1 VGSVSDYHFAV
12 SQKDAGSRLD
22 VFLSRMNLE
31 LSRNQV
37 QRLIDNKCILVND
50 KPQKSSYQLRSK
62 DQIQVFVPPPPPA
75 QLQPEPLSLDVVF
88 EDDHLIAVNKP
99 AGLVVHPATS
109 HRTST
114 LVHGLLYHCDHLA
127 DLGWPLRPGIVHRLD
142 KDTSGII
149 VVAKDNSTY
158 RHLSQQ
164 FKKKL
169 VYKEYSALVYGR
181 LSDSS
186 GQFTDPIRRHPKNRK
201 KMGIMVGGREA
212 STFWWLELLLS
223 EVSLVKV
230 VIKTGRTHQIRVHFA
245 HAHHPVVGDATYGG
259 KKRVKSVQNHLL
271 RTQLSKVKRQMLHA
285 RRLALEHPVTGE
297 TLDWSAPLP
306 EDMSD
311 LLEFLRKYETEE
323 KKSES
328 GNSRHIQTGCE
339 I

>member
-1 VGSVSDYHFAV
+1 MSEHRFAV
-12 SQKDAGSRLD
+12 SEKDAGSRLD
-22 VFLSRMNLE
+22 LFLSRMRLE

-37 QRLIDNKCILVND
+37 QRLIDNRCILVND
-50 KPQKSSYQLRSK
+50 KPPKSSYQLRSK
-62 DQIQVFVPPPPPA
+62 DQIQVFVPPPPPV

-99 AGLVVHPATS
+99 PGLVVHPATS

-127 DLGWPLRPGIVHRLD
+127 DLGGPLRPGIVHRLD

-164 FKKKL
+164 FKRKL

-181 LSDSS
+181 LPHPS
-186 GQFTDPIRRHPKNRK
+186 GQFADPIRRHPKNRK
-201 KMGIMVGGREA
+201 KMGIMTGGREA
-212 STFWWLELLLS
+212 FTFWWLELLLG
-223 EVSLVKV
+223 EVSLMKV

-271 RTQLSKVKRQMLHA
+271 RARLSKVKRQMLHA
-285 RRLALEHPVTGE
+285 RRLALEHPATGE
-297 TLDWSAPLP
+297 KLELSVPLP

-311 LLEFLRKYETEE
+311 LLKFLRTYDQSAKE
-323 KKSES
+323 
-328 GNSRHIQTGCE
+328 
-339 I
+339 

>member
-1 VGSVSDYHFAV
+1 MSEYRFEVTQEDV
-12 SQKDAGSRLD
+12 GSRLD
-22 VFLSRMNLE
+22 LFLSRMSLE

-37 QRLIDNKCILVND
+37 QRLIDNNCILVND
-50 KPQKSSYQLRSK
+50 KPQKSSYKLRSK
-62 DQIQVFVPPPPPA
+62 DQIQVFVPPPPPV

-88 EDDHLIAVNKP
+88 EDDHLIVVNKP
-99 AGLVVHPATS
+99 PGLVVHPATS

-127 DLGWPLRPGIVHRLD
+127 DLGGPLRPGIVHRLD

-149 VVAKDNSTY
+149 VVAKDDSTY
-158 RHLSQQ
+158 RHLSKQ
-164 FKKKL
+164 FKRKL

-181 LSDSS
+181 LPHSA

-201 KMGIMVGGREA
+201 KMGIMAGGREA
-212 STFWWLELLLS
+212 FTFWWLELLFG

-259 KKRVKSVQNHLL
+259 KKRVKAVQNHLL
-271 RTQLSKVKRQMLHA
+271 RARLSKIKRQMLHA
-285 RRLALEHPVTGE
+285 RRLSLVHPVTGE

-306 EDMSD
+306 EDMSE
-311 LLEFLRKYETEE
+311 LLEFLRKYGTEE
-323 KKSES
+323 
-328 GNSRHIQTGCE
+328 
-339 I
+339 

>member
-1 VGSVSDYHFAV
+1 MSEYRFEVTQEDV
-12 SQKDAGSRLD
+12 GSRLD
-22 VFLSRMNLE
+22 LFLSRMSLE

-37 QRLIDNKCILVND
+37 QRLIDNNCILVND
-50 KPQKSSYQLRSK
+50 KPQKSSYKLRSK
-62 DQIQVFVPPPPPA
+62 DQIQVFVPPPPPV

-99 AGLVVHPATS
+99 PGLVVHPATS

-127 DLGWPLRPGIVHRLD
+127 DLGGPLRPGIVHRLD

-149 VVAKDNSTY
+149 VVAKDDSTY
-158 RHLSQQ
+158 RHLSKQ
-164 FKKKL
+164 FKRKL

-181 LSDSS
+181 LPHSA

-201 KMGIMVGGREA
+201 KMGIMAGGREA
-212 STFWWLELLLS
+212 FTFWWLELLFG

-259 KKRVKSVQNHLL
+259 KKRVKAVQNHLL
-271 RTQLSKVKRQMLHA
+271 RARLSKIKRQMLHA
-285 RRLALEHPVTGE
+285 RRLSLVHPVTGE

-306 EDMSD
+306 EDMSE
-311 LLEFLRKYETEE
+311 LLEFLRKYGTEE
-323 KKSES
+323 
-328 GNSRHIQTGCE
+328 
-339 I
+339 